1 MLSASMFN
9 FQYFVSG
16 LKQKVNTLMKTKN
29 ITCEDILADCDYIR
43 EYNENII
50 SVYIPSNINNV
61 EIDNT
66 RFVNRVYGIL
76 RKRYTTDLISC
87 YKDTDKSTSN
97 DITVV
102 SVRLKKINENDIK
115 HFVNIGNYLK
125 DAMQQKAIT
134 ITINDCLALV

>member
-76 RKRYTTDLISC
+76 RKRYTTDLINC

>member
-29 ITCEDILADCDYIR
+29 ITYEDILADCDYIR

-76 RKRYTTDLISC
+76 RKRYTTDLINC